1 MGGEEKKGGS
11 YKEQRVTDPDIDSAT
26 LWKEETSDI
35 PGALYNRKREFK
47 RESSFGGHTVSSP

>member
-1 MGGEEKKGGS
+1 MGEGEEKKGGS

-35 PGALYNRKREFK
+35 SGALYNRKREFK
-47 RESSFGGHTVSSP
+47 RAVLVGTQ